1 MPHFSGRMP
10 AKAGYKYNFMTIKFT
25 INKQKI
31 SSNTVYFAFD
41 KEIKFN
47 SPEHDKVLRQII
59 ENKEFQAGEAEVFT
73 YPLMEGKK
81 LERLIL
87 VGLGKKE
94 KFSQHTLGKA
104 IGNLVKAL
112 EKKKITQIDLDWPEG
127 LADKYKDK
135 AEAMVMIV
143 KYFNLANYKFIAYQS
158 KGKEASFVKEI
169 NFINLT
175 ANDKLKKVLDE
186 MEIVGQAINYSRD
199 LVNHP
204 SNKITPQYFSD
215 EAVALSKKH
224 KGLKVKVLTQQEMI
238 KLDMGGLLGVSAGS
252 QHKPQFI
259 VLEYLNGK
267 KGAKPKVFVGKTIT
281 FDSGGISL
289 KPGDNMDE
297 MKMDM
302 AGGGAVL
309 GAIKAICELGLKV
322 NVVGLIPACENMPS
336 GNAYKPGDILMAANH
351 KTIEVLNTDAEGR
364 IILADALSY
373 ADKYKPEYVVDL
385 ATLTGACMVAL
396 GTLRAGLLG
405 NNQTLINKIDK
416 IGTAIDELVWPMPMD
431 EEYSDLIKSKIAD
444 IRNIATTRYGGTITA
459 AAFLKEFVSYPWAH
473 LDIAGVAWSDNSKSW
488 INFGSTGFGTQL
500 IIELAKD

>member
-1 MPHFSGRMP
+1 
-10 AKAGYKYNFMTIKFT
+10 MTINFT
-25 INKQKI
+25 INKQKL
-31 SSNTVYFAFD
+31 SSNFVYFAFE
-41 KEIKFN
+41 KEFKFN
-47 SPEHDKVLRQII
+47 SPEHDKILKQII
-59 ENKEFQAGEAEVFT
+59 DNKEFLASEGEVAS
-73 YPLMEGKK
+73 YPLMDGKK

-87 VGLGKKE
+87 VGLGAKE

-104 IGNLVKAL
+104 IGNLVKFL

-127 LADKYKDK
+127 IANKYKTN
-135 AEAMVMIV
+135 EELMSMLV
-143 KYFNLANYKFIAYQS
+143 KYFNLANYKFVAYQS
-158 KGKEASFVKEI
+158 KGKDASFIKEV
-169 NFINLT
+169 NFINLAGT
-175 ANDKLKKVLDE
+175 DKLKKVLEE
-186 MEIVGQAINYSRD
+186 MDVVGQAINYTRD

-204 SNKITPQYFSD
+204 ANKITPQYFAD
-215 EAVALSKKH
+215 EALELGKKH
-224 KGLKVKVLTQQEMI
+224 KNLKVKILTQTEMI
-238 KLDMGGLLGVSAGS
+238 KLGMGGLLGVSAGS
-252 QHKPQFI
+252 QHKPQFV

-309 GAIKAICELGLKV
+309 GAMKAICELGMKS

-373 ADKYKPEYVVDL
+373 ADKYKPEYVIDL

-396 GTLRAGLLG
+396 GTLRAGLFG
-405 NNQTLINKIDK
+405 NNQPLINKIDK
-416 IGTAIDELVWPMPMD
+416 LGTSIDELVWPMPLD
-431 EEYSDLIKSKIAD
+431 LEYNELIKSKIAD
-444 IRNIATTRYGGTITA
+444 MRNIATTRFGGAITA
-459 AAFLKEFVSYPWAH
+459 AAFLQEFVSYPWAH

-488 INFGSTGFGTQL
+488 INSGATGFGVQL
-500 IIELAKD
+500 LVELLK

>member
-1 MPHFSGRMP
+1 
-10 AKAGYKYNFMTIKFT
+10 
-25 INKQKI
+25 
-31 SSNTVYFAFD
+31 
-41 KEIKFN
+41 
-47 SPEHDKVLRQII
+47 
-59 ENKEFQAGEAEVFT
+59 
-73 YPLMEGKK
+73 
-81 LERLIL
+81 
-87 VGLGKKE
+87 
-94 KFSQHTLGKA
+94 
-104 IGNLVKAL
+104 L
-112 EKKKITQIDLDWPEG
+112 EKKKITQLDLDWPEG
-127 LADKYKDK
+127 LADKYEDK
-135 AEAMVMIV
+135 AELMAMLI
-143 KYFNLANYKFIAYQS
+143 KYFNLANYKFVAYQS
-158 KGKEASFVKEI
+158 KGKEASFIKEI
-169 NFINLT
+169 NFINLV
-175 ANDKLKKVLDE
+175 ASDKLKKVITE
-186 MEIVGQAINYSRD
+186 MEIVGQAINYTRD

-204 SNKITPQYFSD
+204 ANKITPQYFAD
-215 EAVALSKKH
+215 EAMELGKNH
-224 KGLKVKVLTQQEMI
+224 KNLKVKVLSQTEMI
-238 KLDMGGLLGVSAGS
+238 KIGMGGLLGVSAGS

-259 VLEYLNGK
+259 VMEYLNGK

-385 ATLTGACMVAL
+385 ATLTGAVMVGL
-396 GTLRAGLLG
+396 GTFRAGLFG
-405 NNQTLINKIDK
+405 NNQPLINKIDK
-416 IGTAIDELVWPMPMD
+416 LGTELDDLVWPMPLD

-444 IRNIATTRYGGTITA
+444 IRNISTTRYGGSITA
-459 AAFLKEFVSYPWAH
+459 AAFLKEFVSYPWVH

-488 INFGSTGFGTQL
+488 LNHGSTGFGVQL
-500 IIELAKD
+500 IIELSK

>member
-1 MPHFSGRMP
+1 
-10 AKAGYKYNFMTIKFT
+10 MTINFT
-25 INKQKI
+25 INKQK
-31 SSNTVYFAFD
+31 SSLNTVYFAFE

-47 SPEHDKVLRQII
+47 SPEHDKILKQII
-59 ENKEFQAGEAEVFT
+59 SNKEFQASDGEVFT
-73 YPLMEGKK
+73 YPLMDGKK

-87 VGLGKKE
+87 VGLGNKE
-94 KFSQHTLGKA
+94 KFEELMTML
-104 IGNLVKAL
+104 
-112 EKKKITQIDLDWPEG
+112 
-127 LADKYKDK
+127 
-135 AEAMVMIV
+135 V

-158 KGKEASFVKEI
+158 KGKEASFIKEV
-169 NFINLT
+169 NFINL
-175 ANDKLKKVLDE
+175 NSSDKLKKVIEE
-186 MEIVGQAINYSRD
+186 MEIVGQAINYTRD

-204 SNKITPQYFSD
+204 ANKITPKYFAA
-215 EAVALSKKH
+215 EAMELGKRH
-224 KGLKVKVLTQQEMI
+224 KNLKVKILTQSEMI
-238 KLDMGGLLGVSAGS
+238 KLGMGGLLGVSAGS
-252 QHKPQFI
+252 QHEPQFI

-289 KPGDNMDE
+289 KPGENMDE

-309 GAIKAICELGLKV
+309 GALKAICELGLKA

-396 GTLRAGLLG
+396 GTFRAGLFG
-405 NNQTLINKIDK
+405 NNQAVINKIDK
-416 IGTAIDELVWPMPMD
+416 VGTAIDELVWPLPLD
-431 EEYSDLIKSKIAD
+431 EEYSELIKSKIAD
-444 IRNIATTRYGGTITA
+444 IRNLATTRLGGAITA

-488 INFGSTGFGTQL
+488 LNVGATGFGVHL
-500 IIELAKD
+500 LVELLK

>member
-1 MPHFSGRMP
+1 MPHFSG
-10 AKAGYKYNFMTIKFT
+10 KSKYKIMTIKFT
-25 INKQKI
+25 INKQKL
-31 SSNTVYFAFD
+31 SANYVYFAFA
-41 KEIKFN
+41 KEMKFN
-47 SPEHDKVLRQII
+47 SPEHNKILKQII
-59 ENKEFQAGEAEVFT
+59 DNKEFQAGEGEVFT
-73 YPLMEGKK
+73 YPLMDGKK
-81 LERLIL
+81 MERLIL
-87 VGLGKKE
+87 AGLGKKE

-104 IGNLVKAL
+104 IGNLVKSL

-127 LADKYKDK
+127 LASKYKDK
-135 AEAMVMIV
+135 AKLMALLI
-143 KYFNLANYKFIAYQS
+143 KYFNLANYKFVAYQS
-158 KGKEASFVKEI
+158 KGKDASFLKEI
-169 NFINLT
+169 NFINL
-175 ANDKLKKVLDE
+175 APSDKLKKVLAE
-186 MEIVGQAINYSRD
+186 MDIVSRTINYARD

-204 SNKITPQYFSD
+204 ANKITPKYFAD
-215 EAVALSKKH
+215 EAANLAKVH
-224 KGLKVKVLTQQEMI
+224 ENLKVKVLSQREMI
-238 KLDMGGLLGVSAGS
+238 KLGMGGLLGVSAGS
-252 QHKPQFI
+252 QHKPEFI
-259 VLEYLNGK
+259 ILEYLNGK

-373 ADKYKPEYVVDL
+373 ADKYKPEFTVDL

-396 GTLRAGLLG
+396 GTFRAGLLG
-405 NNQTLINKIDK
+405 NNQPLINKIDK
-416 IGTAIDELVWPMPMD
+416 LGAEIDELVWPLPLD

-444 IRNIATTRYGGTITA
+444 IRNIATSRYGGTITA

-488 INFGSTGFGTQL
+488 LNFGATGFGVQL
-500 IIELAKD
+500 LIELAK